1 MGPGRIAI
9 GFLTF
14 ALTMG
19 ACGGSGTNPPDHTT
33 TETTGGT
40 GMQLTSTAF
49 GHEAT
54 IPTKYTCDGEGVSP
68 PLAIVDPPASTRTL
82 VLIADDPDATRG
94 TYDHWVAYDIPMTMA
109 IAEGAEPLGTAGK
122 NSAGSTGYVPPCP
135 PRGTHRYV
143 FTVYAMNGPLAL
155 GPAATKAEVLTAI
168 EGRVLA
174 EATLIG
180 LYGR

>member
-1 MGPGRIAI
+1 MS
-9 GFLTF
+9 F
-14 ALTMG
+14 AQ
-19 ACGGSGTNPPDHTT
+19 S
-33 TETTGGT
+33 
-40 GMQLTSTAF
+40 
-49 GHEAT
+49 
-54 IPTKYTCDGEGVSP
+54 SP
-68 PLAIVDPPASTRTL
+68 PIAPIL
-82 VLIADDPDATRG
+82 VL
-94 TYDHWVAYDIPMTMA
+94 
-109 IAEGAEPLGTAGK
+109 K

>member
-19 ACGGSGTNPPDHTT
+19 ACGGSGTNPPDDTT

-54 IPTKYTCDGEGVSP
+54 REAMEEQVLAPFGDPVSQSV
-68 PLAIVDPPASTRTL
+68 PLSYERL
-82 VLIADDPDATRG
+82 VGNLHG
-94 TYDHWVAYDIPMTMA
+94 
-109 IAEGAEPLGTAGK
+109 G
-122 NSAGSTGYVPPCP
+122 SAG
-135 PRGTHRYV
+135 
-143 FTVYAMNGPLAL
+143 
-155 GPAATKAEVLTAI
+155 
-168 EGRVLA
+168 
-174 EATLIG
+174 
-180 LYGR
+180 